1 MKDSKVSL
9 EAEGPFIYK
18 LLFFSG
24 DSLSS
29 SDMRCSLHIRMHRN
43 SILRFDIDASV
54 PCCVQL
60 YWGLSATACN
70 DLAHRGQLDF
80 LTAPRGSR
88 PATNGG
94 GFSNSLRQLRGRWTG
109 GRSYANPETT
119 RVLDQVLF
127 GGLFSIVGCLMFL
140 LCRGGVRAADQKAA
154 KRCLADTPSSATGV
168 QKRLMCAT
176 GSLLEMEELNLT
188 ACQAEPCAEP
198 QSEDRIFSTRD
209 FVAQSRDFFLPAGC
223 GQRYVTP
230 AGDLI
235 HPDRMAEF
243 DFLASWLRAGQARS
257 LGVQKGS
264 Q

>member
-1 MKDSKVSL
+1 M